1 MIQMEDDRQHQIC
14 KVEASTETARR
25 GQSWNGVRPDLVIC
39 DDLED
44 KRNTNTEQLR
54 QELFDWFTKVVVPLG
69 DPAGKKTAIIYMG
82 TVVHVDALLIK
93 VMKRTDF
100 KTKRYKALIEELNE
114 ADLWECRSIYLD
126 ERPEDEQAEA
136 AGSFLPRTQIQM
148 DEAVVLWPEVQ
159 PLWKLMRW

>member
-1 MIQMEDDRQHQIC
+1 M
-14 KVEASTETARR
+14 
-25 GQSWNGVRPDLVIC
+25 VIC

-69 DPAGKKTAIIYMG
+69 DPAGRRPAIIYMG

-100 KTKRYKALIEELNE
+100 GTKRYKALIEEPNQT
-114 ADLWECRSIYLD
+114 DLWEKS
-126 ERPEDEQAEA
+126 
-136 AGSFLPRTQIQM
+136 
-148 DEAVVLWPEVQ
+148 
-159 PLWKLMRW
+159 